1 MAVQYNPSIVTDGLI
16 MYLDAANSR
25 SYGGTGT
32 TWADLSSQANSI
44 TLYNGPAYNTTTTP
58 NISFDGTNDYAVD
71 NGNTAVKNLMTSYSF
86 SVSWWAKYNST
97 SLDQE
102 LCWNTVLDL
111 NSGFSVYVSPNTS
124 NGRIWFEYYDS
135 SPFKTSAIARSNL
148 GGTFVGTW
156 NNWVI
161 TNSSSAGL
169 IYRNGSLVSTG
180 TTFLGEGL
188 LSASNLPLTIGGN
201 GINYSSN
208 MNLAVFKIYN
218 KTLSA
223 SEVLSNY
230 NALRGRFGL

>member
-58 NISFDGTNDYAVD
+58 NISFDGVDDYAVD

-86 SVSWWAKYNST
+86 SISWWAKYNSIT
-97 SLDQE
+97 SIQDLCVNLDY
-102 LCWNTVLDL
+102 NL
-111 NSGFSVYVSPNTS
+111 NSGFSVYVSPNSST
-124 NGRIWFEYYDS
+124 GRIHFEYYNA
-135 SPFKTSAIARSNL
+135 SPLKYLAVSRNNL
-148 GGTFVGTW
+148 GGRFVGTW

-161 TNSSSAGL
+161 TNSSSEGL
-169 IYRNGSLVSTG
+169 IYRNGSLVST
-180 TTFLGEGL
+180 TSNFLIEGL
-188 LSASNLPLTIGGN
+188 LSASGLPLTIGSGLN
-201 GINYSSN
+201 EFAN

-223 SEVLSNY
+223 SEVSSNY

>member
-86 SVSWWAKYNST
+86 SISWWAKCNS
-97 SLDQE
+97 SSSNQDFV
-102 LCWNTVLDL
+102 WNTDTDL
-111 NSGFSVYVSPNTS
+111 FSNGFFIKFSPNSS
-124 NGRIWFEYYDS
+124 NGIIIFGVNSDFDNNNFLRYS
-135 SPFKTSAIARSNL
+135 L

-161 TNSSSAGL
+161 TNSSSKGL

-180 TTFLGEGL
+180 SNFLIDIGL
-188 LSASNLPLTIGGN
+188 LSTSNLPLTIGQL
-201 GINYSSN
+201 YSTAPN

-223 SEVLSNY
+223 SEVSSNY